1 MIEFPVS
8 SGNAHRV
15 KEVDVDPMKD
25 LIGDSAIKAI
35 EDKSEP
41 AKKEESE
48 EPESK
53 TPEPTEAEK
62 FNTTNPLGVIMFGG
76 MPEPPKALEPP
87 KPVTPVVGTIF
98 IRGIRTIAK
107 FRLLTKIDFNVM
119 HLIDLCKNCKFV
131 AQATS

>member
-25 LIGDSAIKAI
+25 LIGDKTAMKAI

-41 AKKEESE
+41 AKKEKSE
-48 EPESK
+48 EPEPEPK
-53 TPEPTEAEK
+53 TPEPTEAEV
-62 FNTTNPLGVIMFGG
+62 FNNTNPLGVIMFGG

-87 KPVTPVVGTIF
+87 KPVTPVETKKGTELGQSIGF
-98 IRGIRTIAK
+98 DILSDCR
-107 FRLLTKIDFNVM
+107 FRIQF
-119 HLIDLCKNCKFV
+119 
-131 AQATS
+131 

>member
-25 LIGDSAIKAI
+25 LIGDTAIKAI

-62 FNTTNPLGVIMFGG
+62 FNNTNPLGVIMFGG
-76 MPEPPKALEPP
+76 MPEPPKALEAP
-87 KPVTPVVGTIF
+87 KPVTPVETKKGTELGQSIGF
-98 IRGIRTIAK
+98 
-107 FRLLTKIDFNVM
+107 DFVPDCRFS
-119 HLIDLCKNCKFV
+119 IQIETFC
-131 AQATS
+131 QYII